1 VGSCEIGVRNWEN
14 EQVLSSFLGVFGNVA
29 VCVIGARVI
38 LQVSARQVEK
48 IRMSEQKKWFGMGK
62 DCFFSS
68 CEDDS
73 FVYFGKDL
81 IF

>member
-1 VGSCEIGVRNWEN
+1 MGSCEIGVRNWEN

-62 DCFFSS
+62 DCFF
-68 CEDDS
+68 
-73 FVYFGKDL
+73 
-81 IF
+81 